1 MTTTSKPVIF
11 LAFANDG
18 QDNRRYLR
26 NLPQELRS
34 VTERLKEAEKAG
46 LCKLVVT
53 MNTTVKELLDV
64 FQEYRGHVAIFHF
77 GGHAG
82 GFQLLMESA
91 DGHPEFAHAAGF
103 AEFLGQQKGLQLV
116 FLNGCST
123 EPQVEGLLA
132 AGIPAVVA
140 TSQAIEDEIATELS
154 TRFYNAL
161 AGGAGIGTAF
171 AESVAAVKTGK
182 GGEEKEDEGVA
193 HSGGDGD
200 TGGEQR
206 LYFSGGR

>member
-1 MTTTSKPVIF
+1 MSTNPKPVIF
-11 LAFANDG
+11 LAFANDR
-18 QDNRRYLR
+18 QDGSRYLR
-26 NLPQELRS
+26 NLPAERKS
-34 VTERLKEAEKAG
+34 VEKRLKAAAIAG
-46 LCKLVVT
+46 LCELIVRT
-53 MNTTVKELLDV
+53 NTSVDELLDV
-64 FQEYRGHVAIFHF
+64 FQENRGRIALFHF

-82 GFQLLMESA
+82 GFQILMESA
-91 DGHPEFAHAAGF
+91 QGNPAFAHAAGF
-103 AEFLGQQKGLQLV
+103 AEFLGQQQGLQLI

-140 TSQAIEDEIATELS
+140 TSQAIEDEIATKLS